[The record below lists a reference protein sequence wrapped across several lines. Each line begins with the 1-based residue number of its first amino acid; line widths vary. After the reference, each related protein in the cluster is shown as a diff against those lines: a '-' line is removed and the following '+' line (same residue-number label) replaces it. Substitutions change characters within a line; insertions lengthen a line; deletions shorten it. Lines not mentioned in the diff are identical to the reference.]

1 MPGIVS
7 SQSRQQVVQTV
18 GRLCQRLGLPRSS
31 GQIYG
36 LLFSSAEPLS
46 LDDMVEALGMSK
58 ASASIGTRQLMSWGL
73 IRQAWKPGERRDFFE
88 AVTDPVA
95 VIQGALAD
103 VVRPYLAASRKR
115 LQTILTELEADREQG
130 VLTDEESRIFIERLQ
145 KLDRFHTRIQELLP
159 FIEKMV

>member
-46 LDDMVEALGMSK
+46 LDDMVDALGMSK

-73 IRQAWKPGERRDFFE
+73 IHQAWKPGERRDFFE
-88 AVTDPVA
+88 AVTDPAA

-103 VVRPYLAASRKR
+103 VIRPYLTASRKR
-115 LQTILTELEADREQG
+115 LQTILAELEADREQG
-130 VLTDEESRIFIERLQ
+130 VLTDEESRIFIERLR